1 MVLFGNY
8 TLSNASNFGILRY
21 YMKLIFVAPPY
32 YLKLDENQRVRLMA
46 IVQNTNLTQEK
57 LVTEL
62 ISWGKTLSEE
72 LQQELQNLGNILLQ
86 QIIELENKAE
96 QYKFSPDAEP
106 YGNRMKGS
114 RCNKILILF

>member
-21 YMKLIFVAPPY
+21 YMKLIFVAPSY

-57 LVTEL
+57 LFTEL

-72 LQQELQNLGNILLQ
+72 LQVN
-86 QIIELENKAE
+86 
-96 QYKFSPDAEP
+96 FSL
-106 YGNRMKGS
+106 YFN
-114 RCNKILILF
+114 